1 MATPMA
7 TPKKIVE
14 NREAVKSMAT
24 PSGQRGKGEG
34 AIYKDSRGLWTAV
47 VELPQTDGKRRRKV
61 IRSKDKNTVIRKLT
75 EMKRQ
80 LQDMG
85 DLPTASQ
92 TVEQWFAYWLK
103 EFAEKDLRPNT
114 VNNYRNVVTKYVIPI
129 IGKVR
134 LDKLTPAHIRR
145 VTNEIEQKHSAT
157 YALNAYRILSSSFS
171 VAEREGRVNRN
182 PVKLARA
189 PRKSKLELDVLTTDE
204 AANLIRMFGESP
216 EAYLWAAYILT
227 GTRRGELLGL
237 EWDRVGDELELSWQ
251 LQAYKPGTPFPHDYE
266 VRQLTER
273 LWLTRP
279 KSNAGWRVIP
289 LVDPLKSI
297 LEKWREIAPPNEY
310 GLVFTKPDGEPY
322 RPDYASK
329 RWPDVLE
336 QAGIDKNVRLH
347 DLRHTTVDLLYE
359 AGVPESIIMEIVG
372 HSARATT
379 RSYKSRGN
387 RPQLTQAMNSLSNL
401 IAIPE

>member
-1 MATPMA
+1 MA

-157 YALNAYRILSSSFS
+157 YALNAYRIMSSSFS

-310 GLVFTKPDGEPY
+310 GLVFAKPDGEPY

-336 QAGIDKNVRLH
+336 QAGIHKNVRLH

-401 IAIPE
+401 IAIRE

>member
-1 MATPMA
+1 MA

-34 AIYKDSRGLWTAV
+34 AVYKDSRGLWTAV

-85 DLPTASQ
+85 DLPTSTQ
-92 TVEQWFAYWLK
+92 TVEQWFTYWLK

-145 VTNEIEQKHSAT
+145 VTNEIEQNYSPT
-157 YALNAYRILSSSFS
+157 YALNAYRIMSSSFS

-189 PRKSKLELDVLTTDE
+189 PRKAKLELDVLTTDE

-237 EWDRVGDELELSWQ
+237 QWDRVGDELELSWQ

-310 GLVFTKPDGEPY
+310 GLVFTKPNGEPY

-329 RWPDVLE
+329 RWPEVLE
-336 QAGIDKNVRLH
+336 QAGIEKNVRLH

-401 IAIPE
+401 IAVTQ

>member
-1 MATPMA
+1 MANT
-7 TPKKIVE
+7 T
-14 NREAVKSMAT
+14 
-24 PSGQRGKGEG
+24 QRGKGEG

-61 IRSKDKNTVIRKLT
+61 IRSKDKAVVIRKLSD
-75 EMKRQ
+75 MKRE
-80 LQDMG
+80 LQDHG
-85 DLPTASQ
+85 DLPSASQ

-103 EFAEKDLRPNT
+103 EFAEKDLKPNT
-114 VNNYRNVVTKYVIPI
+114 VSNYRNVATKYIIPI
-129 IGKVR
+129 IGKIR

-145 VTNEIEQKHSAT
+145 VTNHLEENHSPT
-157 YALNAYRILSSSFS
+157 YALNAYRIMSSSFA
-171 VAEREGRVNRN
+171 VAEREGRVHRN
-182 PVKLARA
+182 PVKLTKA
-189 PRKSKLELDVLTTDE
+189 PRKARLELEALSTDE
-204 AANLIRMFGESP
+204 AASLIRMFGESP

-237 EWDRVGDELELSWQ
+237 QWDRVGEELELSWQ
-251 LQAYKPGTPFPHDYE
+251 LQSFKPGTAFPHDYE
-266 VRQLTER
+266 AKQLTET

-279 KSNAGWRVIP
+279 KSRAGWRVIP

-297 LEKWREIAPPNEY
+297 LERWRHIAPENEH
-310 GLVFTKPDGEPY
+310 GLVFAKPSGEPY

-329 RWPDVLE
+329 RWPEVLKN
-336 QAGIDKNVRLH
+336 AGIEKHVRLH

-379 RSYKSRGN
+379 RAYKSRGN
-387 RPQLTQAMNSLSNL
+387 RPQLTQAMNSLSSL
-401 IAIPE
+401 IAVEQ

>member
-1 MATPMA
+1 MANT
-7 TPKKIVE
+7 T
-14 NREAVKSMAT
+14 
-24 PSGQRGKGEG
+24 QRGKGEG

-61 IRSKDKNTVIRKLT
+61 IRSKDKAVVIRKLSD
-75 EMKRQ
+75 MKRE
-80 LQDMG
+80 LQDHG
-85 DLPTASQ
+85 DLPSASQ

-103 EFAEKDLRPNT
+103 EFAEKDLKPNT
-114 VNNYRNVVTKYVIPI
+114 VSNYRNVATKYIIPI
-129 IGKVR
+129 IGKIR

-145 VTNEIEQKHSAT
+145 VTNHLEENHSPT
-157 YALNAYRILSSSFS
+157 YALNAYRIMSSSFA
-171 VAEREGRVNRN
+171 VAEREGRVHRN
-182 PVKLARA
+182 PVKLTKA
-189 PRKSKLELDVLTTDE
+189 PRKARLELEALSTDE
-204 AANLIRMFGESP
+204 AASLIRMFGESP

-237 EWDRVGDELELSWQ
+237 QWDRVGEELELSWQ
-251 LQAYKPGTPFPHDYE
+251 LQSFKPGTAFPHDYE
-266 VRQLTER
+266 AKQLTET

-279 KSNAGWRVIP
+279 KSRAGWRVIP

-297 LEKWREIAPPNEY
+297 LERWRHIAPENEH
-310 GLVFTKPDGEPY
+310 GLVFAKPSGEPY

-329 RWPDVLE
+329 RWPEVLKN
-336 QAGIDKNVRLH
+336 AGIEKHVRLH

-387 RPQLTQAMNSLSNL
+387 RPQLTQAMNSLSSL
-401 IAIPE
+401 IAVEQ

>member
-1 MATPMA
+1 MAT
-7 TPKKIVE
+7 T
-14 NREAVKSMAT
+14 S
-24 PSGQRGKGEG
+24 QRGKGEG
-34 AIYKDSRGLWTAV
+34 AIYKDARGLWTAV
-47 VELPQTDGKRRRKV
+47 VELPQTSGKRRRKV
-61 IRSKDKNTVIRKLT
+61 IRSKDKATVIRKLSD
-75 EMKRQ
+75 MKRE
-80 LQDMG
+80 LRDHG

-92 TVEQWFAYWLK
+92 TVEQWFTYWLK
-103 EFAEKDLRPNT
+103 EFAEKDLKPNT
-114 VNNYRNVVTKYVIPI
+114 VSNYRNVTSKYIVPI

-145 VTNEIEQKHSAT
+145 VTNEIEANYSPT
-157 YALNAYRILSSSFS
+157 YALNAYRIMSSSFA
-171 VAEREGRVNRN
+171 VAEREGRVHRN
-182 PVKLARA
+182 PVKLTKA
-189 PRKSKLELDVLTTDE
+189 PRKAKLQLEALTTDE
-204 AANLIRMFGESP
+204 AAKLIRTFGESP

-266 VRQLTER
+266 VKQLTET

-279 KSNAGWRVIP
+279 KSRAGWRVIP

-297 LEKWREIAPPNEY
+297 LERWREIAPENEH
-310 GLVFTKPDGEPY
+310 GLVFAKPNGEPY

-329 RWPDVLE
+329 RWPNVLKE
-336 QAGIDKNVRLH
+336 AGIEKHVRLH

-387 RPQLTQAMNSLSNL
+387 RPQLTKAMNSLSEL
-401 IAIPE
+401 IAIAQ